1 MGEIKPGKEK
11 ISNRYVYNKDEARVE
26 CAQGSP
32 D

>member
-11 ISNRYVYNKDEARVE
+11 ISNRYVYNKDEARV
-26 CAQGSP
+26 AQGSP